1 MNIRKICVKSTP
13 LPTMQQTHED
23 SGSLVQSLVR
33 SVVGE
38 VADLLADTH
47 IAQVRDSCLRVAFTI
62 VLSNVCY

>member
-1 MNIRKICVKSTP
+1 
-13 LPTMQQTHED
+13 MQQTHED